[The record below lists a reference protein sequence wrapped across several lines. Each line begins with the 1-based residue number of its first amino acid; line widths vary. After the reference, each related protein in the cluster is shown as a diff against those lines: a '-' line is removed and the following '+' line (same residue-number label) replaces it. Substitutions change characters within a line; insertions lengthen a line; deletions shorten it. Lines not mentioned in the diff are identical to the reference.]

1 MSDSDDVLRCTIKGN
16 NRRLIQHDA
25 FALLPD
31 QGVGRAEI
39 NTDVVGEKP
48 KATHGGEVTNGSYP
62 FLCIIAAMSRIDD
75 VRQTLRLAGPIAASQ
90 VSDMLTLTA
99 DAMMVGA
106 LGSEALAAVTLAG
119 SSTTPVMLFAVGF
132 TVAMSAPAAAA
143 WELGRHDRIADV
155 FRTGRRIS
163 LWVTL
168 ALVVILLSV
177 SPFLYLLGSPDGVT
191 NLAIPY
197 LRWYVASF
205 FFRIWFGTYK
215 QTIEATGNTRLPML
229 IALTAN
235 LSNVLMNALLIYG
248 WAGLPAMG
256 VEGAG
261 LATFLSRVLSV
272 ALIALAWH
280 RMDSLRSV
288 RGAPVV
294 ADPEVRRSLLSSG
307 ASIGLQITIEVL
319 AFAGGA
325 IMMGW
330 IGTTALA
337 AHQVAINLASIT
349 FMVALA
355 IGTAAT
361 YRMAAAHASDDPARM
376 RMVGTTALGIIVVF
390 ELITATLLVTLR
402 SVMPT
407 WYISEPAVVAMASQ
421 LLILAAAFQL
431 FDGVQAVGLG
441 ILRGLHDTVVPTRIV
456 MVSYLVIALPASYLL
471 GFHTSLG
478 PTGVWLGYVAGLIFS
493 SAGFVYRFLTIT
505 HKK

>member
-1 MSDSDDVLRCTIKGN
+1 
-16 NRRLIQHDA
+16 
-25 FALLPD
+25 
-31 QGVGRAEI
+31 
-39 NTDVVGEKP
+39 
-48 KATHGGEVTNGSYP
+48 
-62 FLCIIAAMSRIDD
+62 MSRIDD

-272 ALIALAWH
+272 ALIALVWH

-294 ADPEVRRSLLSSG
+294 ADPEVRRGLLSSG

-337 AHQVAINLASIT
+337 
-349 FMVALA
+349 
-355 IGTAAT
+355 
-361 YRMAAAHASDDPARM
+361 
-376 RMVGTTALGIIVVF
+376 
-390 ELITATLLVTLR
+390 
-402 SVMPT
+402 
-407 WYISEPAVVAMASQ
+407 
-421 LLILAAAFQL
+421 
-431 FDGVQAVGLG
+431 
-441 ILRGLHDTVVPTRIV
+441 
-456 MVSYLVIALPASYLL
+456 
-471 GFHTSLG
+471 
-478 PTGVWLGYVAGLIFS
+478 
-493 SAGFVYRFLTIT
+493 
-505 HKK
+505 